1 MVPGRRTG
9 TFVPLLSLFS
19 RSRMKSGSR
28 GLRRGM
34 VLRRELSRGDLSVK
48 LQSQNEPAG
57 PAFSANGLDRK
68 ARNLWLCFW
77 LVTAV
82 WSGSS
87 SFAQTSAQTR
97 EPLAVVDGEAI
108 YEEDLLP
115 LIRGQMQQIRQQ
127 EYEVKSQALTNLLNQ
142 KLLEA
147 AAAKRGI
154 APAELLQQ
162 ETDAKVGP
170 ATDAEVEAVYTAQK
184 DRINRPL
191 AEVKGQ
197 IQQMLRQAKVE
208 QAREAYFRSLRAAAA
223 VAIRLRAPKIEVS
236 YDPARV
242 RGDPNA
248 PITIVEFSDFQCPFC
263 QRSHAVVKELLSKYA
278 GQVKLAYRDFPLR
291 QIHPQADA
299 AAEAARCAGE
309 QGKFWPFHDRLFETN
324 RSLDLAAFADHAAA
338 VGLDQ
343 SRFVEC
349 LAADKFEAQIEQDLQ
364 DGTQAGVNGTPGFF
378 INGVMVTGAQ
388 PLAAFEKVVEEEMA
402 AIRQSRPA
410 QQRQ

>member
-1 MVPGRRTG
+1 VC
-9 TFVPLLSLFS
+9 FCLS
-19 RSRMKSGSR
+19 
-28 GLRRGM
+28 
-34 VLRRELSRGDLSVK
+34 
-48 LQSQNEPAG
+48 
-57 PAFSANGLDRK
+57 
-68 ARNLWLCFW
+68 
-77 LVTAV
+77 TAL
-82 WSGSS
+82 WSGGP
-87 SFAQTSAQTR
+87 SFAQTR
-97 EPLAVVDGEAI
+97 EPLAVVAGEAI
-108 YEEDLLP
+108 YEADLLP
-115 LIRGQMQQIRQQ
+115 AIQGPMQQIRRQ
-127 EYEVKSQALTNLLNQ
+127 EYDVKSQALENLVNQ

-154 APAELLQQ
+154 APAALLQQ
-162 ETDAKVGP
+162 EADAKVGP
-170 ATDAEVEAVYTAQK
+170 TTDAEVEAVYTAQK

-208 QAREAYFRSLRAAAA
+208 QAREAYLRSLRAAAD

-278 GQVKLAYRDFPLR
+278 GKVKVAYRDFPLR

-309 QGKFWPFHDRLFETN
+309 QGKFWQFHDRLFETS

-338 VGLDQ
+338 IGLDQ

-388 PLAAFEKVVEEEMA
+388 PLAVFEKVVEEEMA
-402 AIRQSRPA
+402 ALRQARPA
-410 QQRQ
+410 Q

>member
-1 MVPGRRTG
+1 MVPGRRNFAAKG
-9 TFVPLLSLFS
+9 L
-19 RSRMKSGSR
+19 GSMA
-28 GLRRGM
+28 GL
-34 VLRRELSRGDLSVK
+34 V
-48 LQSQNEPAG
+48 
-57 PAFSANGLDRK
+57 GLC
-68 ARNLWLCFW
+68 LWLSA
-77 LVTAV
+77 AV

-87 SFAQTSAQTR
+87 SFAQTR
-97 EPLAVVDGEAI
+97 EPVAVVAGEAI

-115 LIRGQMQQIRQQ
+115 LIQGQMQQIRQQ
-127 EYEVKSQALTNLLNQ
+127 EYQVKSQALEDLVNQ

-154 APAELLQQ
+154 TPSELLQQ

-170 ATDAEVEAVYTAQK
+170 TTDAEVEAVYTAQK

-191 AEVKGQ
+191 AEVKEQ

-208 QAREAYFRSLRAAAA
+208 QAREAYFRSLRAAAD

-263 QRSHAVVKELLSKYA
+263 QRAHPVVKELLSKYP

-309 QGKFWPFHDRLFETN
+309 QGKFWQFHDRLFETN
-324 RSLDLAAFADHAAA
+324 RPLDLAAFADHAATI
-338 VGLDQ
+338 GLDQ
-343 SRFVEC
+343 PKFVDC
-349 LAADKFEAQIEQDLQ
+349 LAADKFQAQIEQDLQ
-364 DGTQAGVNGTPGFF
+364 DGTRAGVNGTPGFF
-378 INGVMVTGAQ
+378 INGVAVTGAQ
-388 PLAAFEKVVEEEMA
+388 PLAVFEKVVEEEMA